1 MIEDDGGAPAKPAW
15 VRWGAVA
22 LGLALA
28 VLLALWLKDT
38 LQSGKPSK
46 PMKLQQITLVRPP
59 PPPPPPPEEKPP
71 EPEVQEEVKLD
82 EPTPEEP
89 QPADAPPPGADL
101 GVDADGSGD
110 GDGFGLVGKKGAG
123 DLIGGGGGGN
133 PWGRYDALL
142 NEAVSSAF
150 QQALAR
156 DKALKGK
163 NYKVMVKVWIDGGG
177 KVTRASLVDSTG
189 DAHADAVLKDALN
202 SMRALREAPPAEMPQ
217 PVKLR
222 VTSRA

>member
-28 VLLALWLKDT
+28 VLLALWLKDM

-46 PMKLQQITLVRPP
+46 PMKLQQITLMRPP
-59 PPPPPPPEEKPP
+59 PPPPKPPEEKPP
-71 EPEVQEEVKLD
+71 EPEVKEEVKLD

-101 GVDADGSGD
+101 GVDAEGSGD

-133 PWGRYDALL
+133 PWSRYDALL
-142 NEAVSSAF
+142 NEAVSNAF

-156 DKALKGK
+156 DKTLKGK
-163 NYKVMVKVWIDGGG
+163 NYKVMVKVWIDSSG
-177 KVTRASLVDSTG
+177 KVARSTLLDSTG
-189 DAHADAVLKDALN
+189 DARADEVLKEALN
-202 SMRALREAPPAEMPQ
+202 SMRALRDVPPADMPQ
-217 PVKLR
+217 PVKIR

>member
-1 MIEDDGGAPAKPAW
+1 MIDDNSKPAW
-15 VRWGAVA
+15 VRWGGAA
-22 LGLALA
+22 LALA
-28 VLLALWLKDT
+28 VAVLLVLWLRDV
-38 LQSGKPSK
+38 LQSAKPSK
-46 PMKLQQITLVRPP
+46 PMKLQQITLMRPP
-59 PPPPPPPEEKPP
+59 PPPPKPPEEKPP
-71 EPEVQEEVKLD
+71 EPEVKEEVKLD

-101 GVDADGSGD
+101 GVDAEGSGD

-156 DKALKGK
+156 DKTLKGK
-163 NYKVMVKVWIDGGG
+163 NYKVMVKVWIDSSG
-177 KVTRASLVDSTG
+177 KVARSALIDSTG
-189 DAHADAVLKDALN
+189 DARADEVLKEALN
-202 SMRALREAPPAEMPQ
+202 SMRALRDVPPADMPQ
-217 PVKLR
+217 PVKIR